1 MSGTTLSP
9 VKVTLRDPL
18 NHSNT
23 ITYTITPEDNQL
35 AQDWLTALQEI
46 LSKNLHLE
54 KNFCFLGF
62 PHNPRTVQ
70 YLCDNLNKY
79 ITWINYYNAT
89 PLTWRFKGLESYW
102 IEEYFSEETVRYPND
117 PALGTNQFCIKHDI
131 FNRLHNHFEHLQGT
145 VWNLSPYYKHA
156 NWQTRY
162 AIRQLNLLCHEL
174 ESLILSQRKLALDP
188 HWVRPSQ
195 ITTFVHAP
203 RYELTDEHRRGFA
216 LNNYDR
222 ELGGVYMH
230 WTQIG
235 KTLYEVFRDESAP
248 KLNVGS
254 DPTDISIGSG
264 ATCEAINALKFYSG
278 EFDIEWSRDVVS
290 GGDAPWHDDEQFRFK
305 KWLLE
310 NNIDPTNTQ
319 LSLGYLKI
327 GQVDLA
333 GSFGTTDANEIW
345 QQLGSHLDIY
355 SIEVD
360 GVVATFDYAWSDPD
374 HESRQI
380 ENLKRIEHA
389 VD

>member
-18 NHSNT
+18 NRSDT
-23 ITYTITPEDNQL
+23 ITYTIIPENNQL
-35 AQDWLTALQEI
+35 AQDWLVALKEI
-46 LSKNLHLE
+46 LISDLHLE

-62 PHNPRTVQ
+62 PHNPRTVE

-79 ITWINYYNAT
+79 VTWINYHNACGA
-89 PLTWRFKGLESYW
+89 WQAAGLDPYW
-102 IEEYFSEETVRYPND
+102 IEEYFSDNTVRFPND
-117 PALGTNQFCIKHDI
+117 AALGTKQFRIKHDI
-131 FNRLHNHFEHLQGT
+131 LNRLHNHFEVLQGT

-156 NWQTRY
+156 NWPTKY

-174 ESLILSQRKLALDP
+174 ESLILSQRKWTLDR

-203 RYELTDEHRRGFA
+203 RHHLTDEHRKGFIE
-216 LNNYDR
+216 NGYNR
-222 ELGGVYMH
+222 VLGGVYMH

-235 KTLYEVFRDESAP
+235 KTFYEVFRDESAP
-248 KLNVGS
+248 ALNVGL
-254 DPTDISIGSG
+254 DPTDISVNSG
-264 ATCEAINALKFYSG
+264 TTCESITALKFYSG
-278 EFDIEWSRDVVS
+278 EFDIEWGRDVVCN
-290 GGDAPWHDDEQFRFK
+290 GNTPWHDDEQARFK
-305 KWLLE
+305 MWLLD
-310 NNIDPTNTQ
+310 NNINPNNPQ

-333 GSFGTTDANEIW
+333 GSFGTTDASEIW
-345 QQLGSHLDIY
+345 QQLGSHLDIC

-360 GVVATFDYAWSDPD
+360 GVVGTFDYAWSDIG
-374 HESRQI
+374 HEHQQI
-380 ENLKRIEHA
+380 KNLKRTEHA